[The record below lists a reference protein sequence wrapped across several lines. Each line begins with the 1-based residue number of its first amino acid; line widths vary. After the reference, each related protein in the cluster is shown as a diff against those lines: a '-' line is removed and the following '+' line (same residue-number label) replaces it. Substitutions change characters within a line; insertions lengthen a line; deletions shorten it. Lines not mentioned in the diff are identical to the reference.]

1 MTFDFPSSAQQ
12 NQLLALWKQTFGDH
26 AGFWEMFLETT
37 FLPDHC
43 RCITENGLVTAA
55 MYWFDCSFRGEKIA
69 YLYAVVTHP
78 DHRGKGLCRSLLDN
92 VHNHLAETGY
102 ASAMLVPET
111 ESLRQMYRKLGYEDC
126 TTVSE
131 FSCTAGD
138 SPMLLRAIGPAEYAA
153 LRRELLPGNS
163 VLQEGENLTFL
174 AQQAQFFA
182 GDQFLLTAWQDKGTL
197 HAMEFLGDRSI
208 APAIL
213 RTLNCT
219 QGHFRTPGTGKP
231 FAMFHPLSTDAAKPD
246 YFGFAFD

>member
-1 MTFDFPSSAQQ
+1 MTE
-12 NQLLALWKQTFGDH
+12 QLKNLWQLAFGDSMEFIDLFFRT
-26 AGFWEMFLETT
+26 AYSS
-37 FLPDHC
+37 D
-43 RCITENGLVTAA
+43 RCLYLTEDDEITAA
-55 MYWFDCSFRGEKIA
+55 LYWLDCGYQEQKQA
-69 YLYAVVTHP
+69 YIYAVATHP
-78 DHRGKGLCRSLLDN
+78 DHRGKGLCRRLLKD
-92 VHNHLAETGY
+92 VHKHLVETGY
-102 ASAMLVPET
+102 ESAMLVPET

-182 GDQFLLTAWQDKGTL
+182 GDRLLLTAWQDEDTL

-231 FAMFHPLSTDAAKPD
+231 FAMFHPLTAAATKPD